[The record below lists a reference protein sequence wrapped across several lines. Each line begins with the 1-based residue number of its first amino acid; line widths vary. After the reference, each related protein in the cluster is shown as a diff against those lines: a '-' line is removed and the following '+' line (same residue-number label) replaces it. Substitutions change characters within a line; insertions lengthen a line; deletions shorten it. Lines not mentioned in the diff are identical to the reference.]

1 MPKPTAKQS
10 AERERNRSE
19 RTGDIAKRFSSARA
33 LFVGLAMLALAGC
46 GDMDST
52 DNHVEGK
59 QSGFTLLIDHGT
71 GCQYLESRTLTPRI
85 ASDGKTHMGC
95 RDAAPARGGL

>member
-1 MPKPTAKQS
+1 M
-10 AERERNRSE
+10 R
-19 RTGDIAKRFSSARA
+19 KRFSPARA

-46 GDMDST
+46 AIDDT
-52 DNHVEGK
+52 DNHADGK
-59 QSGFTLLIDHGT
+59 WSGLTPLIDHGT
-71 GCQYLESRTLTPRI
+71 GCQYLSVGWSSITPRI